1 MQQETTS
8 TASTAVGTAVMVVPV
23 LHQEFVNE
31 TARTLIKDTASY

>member
-8 TASTAVGTAVMVVPV
+8 TASTAVMVVPV